1 MPSVNVTRDS
11 LETNKEIALSK
22 SNFTDDCVVGGG
34 GGGGGGLNFLS
45 PPKQTS
51 VKFCDFVKQY
61 NFACFQHTPF
71 KLGKFP
77 NFKVL
82 FPAVLMHIH

>member
-22 SNFTDDCVVGGG
+22 SNFTDDCLVGGG
-34 GGGGGGLNFLS
+34 GGEVLKFVS
-45 PPKQTS
+45 PTKQTS
-51 VKFCDFVKQY
+51 VKFCDFVEQY
-61 NFACFQHTPF
+61 NFACIQHTTF

-82 FPAVLMHIH
+82 FPAMLLHIR